1 MAVSVARVQQA
12 FDEKGNC
19 QDADTEKFIRSAAT
33 SLIDYIR
40 GAICRGVTLEAIVR
54 QPQGPQG

>member
-12 FDEKGNC
+12 FDEEGNC
-19 QDADTEKFIRSAAT
+19 QDADTEKRIRSAAT

-40 GAICRGVTLEAIVR
+40 GAICPGITLEAIAR
-54 QPQGPQG
+54 QSQQP